1 VRAGPTRERLI
12 EQGELISNAPLR
24 ARCEWLLQHDPEFS
38 IAGACVRMVDQG
50 YPSFIKRCST
60 GPVGSGGCPDTSH
73 FLRLL
78 GMKDQAPSLKR
89 GVRYAPATRTEW
101 VSYDVAV
108 AVARALDM
116 WPVDAGV

>member
-12 EQGELISNAPLR
+12 EQGEMVSNAPLR
-24 ARCEWLLQHDPEFS
+24 ARCQWLLEHDPEFS

-50 YPSFIKRCST
+50 YPSFIKRST
-60 GPVGSGGCPDTSH
+60 GPRGERLVPDTSH

-78 GMKDQAPSLKR
+78 GMKDQAPSSKR

-101 VSYDVAV
+101 VSYDMAV
-108 AVARALDM
+108 AVARALHM